1 MSELFSAPARITP
14 LKHGAPIFVVSG
26 STGATGELLARTV
39 LAQFPDVHVPLEI
52 ERRVVT
58 VEQIRSIIARAAEHP
73 GAMILH
79 TMVNQTFRHLL
90 IEEASI
96 AGVMTFDLSGP
107 LEEHLS
113 LELDMQPLGQPGRFH
128 QINRAYFDRV
138 DAIEF
143 TVSHDDGQR
152 VEELGKAE
160 IILLG
165 VSRVGKTPLSMYLSV
180 MGWKVA
186 NVPMVPLIAPP
197 PELLKADR
205 RRVVGLTIEGAQLL
219 THRKARAQ
227 RSGIPEGAYMNLQSI
242 VEELRAVTHFY
253 YRHGFAVVDTTDK
266 PIESSAEEITALV
279 TRRLIDLPPGE
290 LTR

>member
-1 MSELFSAPARITP
+1 MNELFSTQARVTP
-14 LKHGAPIFVVSG
+14 LKQGPPIFVVSG

-58 VEQIRSIIARAAEHP
+58 AEQIYTLVAHAAQYP
-73 GAMILH
+73 GAIILH
-79 TMVNQTFRHLL
+79 TMVNQTLRHLL

-138 DAIEF
+138 EAIEF

-152 VEELGKAE
+152 VEDLEKAE
-160 IILLG
+160 IVLLG

-186 NVPMVPLIAPP
+186 NVPLVPRVAPP
-197 PELLKADR
+197 PELFKVDR

-219 THRKARAQ
+219 AHRKARAQ
-227 RSGIPEGAYMNLQSI
+227 RSGIPEGDYMKLQSI
-242 VEELRAVTHFY
+242 VEEQREVTHFF
-253 YRHGFAVVDTTDK
+253 YRHGFAVVDITDK
-266 PIESSAEEITALV
+266 PIESSAEEITALI
-279 TRRLIDLPPGE
+279 TRRLIELPPVAG
-290 LTR
+290 

>member
-1 MSELFSAPARITP
+1 MSELFSAPARVTP
-14 LKHGAPIFVVSG
+14 LKQGPPIFVVSG

-39 LAQFPDVHVPLEI
+39 LAQFPDVHVALEI

-58 VEQIRSIIARAAEHP
+58 VEQIRTIIARAAQYP
-73 GAMILH
+73 GAIILH
-79 TMVNQTFRHLL
+79 TMVNQTFRHIL
-90 IEEASI
+90 IEEASM
-96 AGVMTFDLSGP
+96 AGVKTFDLSGP

-113 LELDMQPLGQPGRFH
+113 LELDVKPLGQPGRFH

-152 VEELGKAE
+152 VEDLEKAE
-160 IILLG
+160 IVLLG

-186 NVPMVPLIAPP
+186 NVPLVPLIAPP
-197 PELLKADR
+197 AELFKVDR
-205 RRVVGLTIEGAQLL
+205 RRVVGLIIEGTQLM
-219 THRKARAQ
+219 THRRARMQ
-227 RSGIPEGAYMNLQSI
+227 RTGVAEGDYVRLQAI
-242 VEELRAVTHFY
+242 VEELREVTHFF

-279 TRRLIDLPPGE
+279 TRRLIDLPPATG
-290 LTR
+290 

>member
-1 MSELFSAPARITP
+1 MSELFSTPARVTP
-14 LKHGAPIFVVSG
+14 LRQGPPIYVVSG

-52 ERRVVT
+52 ERRVIT
-58 VEQIRSIIARAAEHP
+58 AEQIRTIIARAAEHP
-73 GAMILH
+73 GAIILH

-90 IEEASI
+90 IEEASV

-107 LEEHLS
+107 LQEHLS
-113 LELDMQPLGQPGRFH
+113 LELDMPPLGQPGRFH

-138 DAIEF
+138 QAIEF

-152 VEELGKAE
+152 VDDLAQAE

-186 NVPMVPLIAPP
+186 NVPLTPPVPP
-197 PELLKADR
+197 PAELLAHR
-205 RRVVGLTIEGAQLL
+205 R
-219 THRKARAQ
+219 ARAQ
-227 RSGIPEGAYMNLQSI
+227 RTGIPEGDYMKLQAI
-242 VEELRAVTHFY
+242 VEEQREVTHFF

-279 TRRLIDLPPGE
+279 TRRLIDLPPAAA
-290 LTR
+290 

>member
-1 MSELFSAPARITP
+1 MSELFSTSARITP
-14 LKHGAPIFVVSG
+14 LKQGPPIFVVSG

-39 LAQFPDVHVPLEI
+39 LAQFPDVNVPLEI

-58 VEQIRSIIARAAEHP
+58 AEQIRTIIARAAEFP
-73 GAMILH
+73 GAIILH
-79 TMVNQTFRHLL
+79 TMVNLSLRHLL
-90 IEEASI
+90 IEEASV

-107 LEEHLS
+107 LQEHLS
-113 LELDMQPLGQPGRFH
+113 LELDMPPLGQPGRFH

-138 DAIEF
+138 QAIEF

-152 VEELGKAE
+152 VEDLDKAE

-186 NVPMVPLIAPP
+186 KVPMTPPVAPP
-197 PELLKADR
+197 AELLKVDR
-205 RRVVGLTIEGAQLL
+205 RRVVGLTIEAAQLL
-219 THRKARAQ
+219 THRRARAQ
-227 RSGIPEGAYMNLQSI
+227 RTGIPDGDYMKLQAI
-242 VEELRAVTHFY
+242 VEEMREVTHFF
-253 YRHGFAVVDTTDK
+253 YRHGFAVLDTTDK

-279 TRRLIDLPPGE
+279 TRRLIDLP
-290 LTR
+290 RRD

>member
-1 MSELFSAPARITP
+1 MQFSESLSISPRSANMNELFSTPARITP
-14 LKHGAPIFVVSG
+14 LRQGPPIFVVSG

-58 VEQIRSIIARAAEHP
+58 VEQIRTIIARAAEFP
-73 GAMILH
+73 GAIILH

-107 LEEHLS
+107 LQEHLS

-138 DAIEF
+138 QAIEF

-152 VEELGKAE
+152 VEDLAQAE
-160 IILLG
+160 IVLLG

-186 NVPMVPLIAPP
+186 NVPMTPPVTPP
-197 PELLKADR
+197 PELLKVDR
-205 RRVVGLTIEGAQLL
+205 RPRRRTDHRGGAV
-219 THRKARAQ
+219 ARPSPRPRAAIGHP
-227 RSGIPEGAYMNLQSI
+227 RGRLH
-242 VEELRAVTHFY
+242 AVTGDCGGDCA
-253 YRHGFAVVDTTDK
+253 R
-266 PIESSAEEITALV
+266 
-279 TRRLIDLPPGE
+279 
-290 LTR
+290 

>member
-1 MSELFSAPARITP
+1 MSELFSTPARVMP
-14 LKHGAPIFVVSG
+14 LKQGPPIFVVSG

-39 LAQFPDVHVPLEI
+39 LAQFPDVHVLLEI
-52 ERRVVT
+52 EQRVVT
-58 VEQIRSIIARAAEHP
+58 PEQIRAIISRAAQYP
-73 GAMILH
+73 GSIILH

-107 LEEHLS
+107 LQEHLS
-113 LELDMQPLGQPGRFH
+113 LELDMPPLGQPGRFH

-138 DAIEF
+138 NAIEF

-152 VEELGKAE
+152 VEDLPKAE
-160 IILLG
+160 IVLLG
-165 VSRVGKTPLSMYLSV
+165 ASRVGKTPLSMYLSV

-186 NVPMVPLIAPP
+186 NVPMVPPVAPP
-197 PELLKADR
+197 AELLKVDR
-205 RRVVGLTIEGAQLL
+205 RRVVGLTIEAVQLL
-219 THRKARAQ
+219 AHRKVRVQ
-227 RSGIPEGAYMNLQSI
+227 RTGIPEGSYMNLSAI
-242 VEELRAVTHFY
+242 VEELREVTHFF

-279 TRRLIDLPPGE
+279 TRRLIDLPPATG
-290 LTR
+290 

>member
-1 MSELFSAPARITP
+1 MSELFSTSARITP
-14 LKHGAPIFVVSG
+14 LKQGPPIFVVSG

-39 LAQFPDVHVPLEI
+39 LAQFPDVNVPLEI

-58 VEQIRSIIARAAEHP
+58 AEQIRTIIARAAEFP
-73 GAMILH
+73 GAIILH
-79 TMVNQTFRHLL
+79 TMVNLSLRHLL
-90 IEEASI
+90 IEEASV

-107 LEEHLS
+107 LQEHLS
-113 LELDMQPLGQPGRFH
+113 LELDMPPLGQPGRFH

-138 DAIEF
+138 QAIEF

-152 VEELGKAE
+152 VEDLDKAE

-186 NVPMVPLIAPP
+186 NVPMTPPVAPP
-197 PELLKADR
+197 AELLKVDR
-205 RRVVGLTIEGAQLL
+205 RRVVGLTIEAAQLL
-219 THRKARAQ
+219 THRRARAQ
-227 RSGIPEGAYMNLQSI
+227 RTGIPAGDYMKLQAI
-242 VEELRAVTHFY
+242 VEEMREVTHFF

-279 TRRLIDLPPGE
+279 TRRLIDLP
-290 LTR
+290 RSDK